1 MRSQFDWVQ
10 LRKDMGTK
18 VVETQSEKFIRKL
31 KENPLVPIGCIVTS
45 CCLGFGLY
53 TFKTGDRRMSQLMM
67 RSRVAAQGFTVFS
80 YGYGIG
86 IPWKIDIGYIFVNSF
101 V

>member
-1 MRSQFDWVQ
+1 MPEKQEDVDLSQFDWVQ

-67 RSRVAAQGFTVFS
+67 RSRVAAQGFTVFALVM
-80 YGYGIG
+80 GMGLG
-86 IPWKIDIGYIFVNSF
+86 FHGR
-101 V
+101 